1 MAFYSE
7 ISKANSEHTITD
19 VGYKYSLDYLQLT
32 IPEVNLI
39 TVSYPKHL
47 QKYTSSQHGPRL
59 RQKKGHESHRTSAVS
74 CPPHLP
80 FWDQGCRGQ
89 VPLMDFREP

>member
-47 QKYTSSQHGPRL
+47 QKYTSSQHGPRYTKEMPNAVICQL
-59 RQKKGHESHRTSAVS
+59 LSFFTSISA
-74 CPPHLP
+74 
-80 FWDQGCRGQ
+80 
-89 VPLMDFREP
+89 